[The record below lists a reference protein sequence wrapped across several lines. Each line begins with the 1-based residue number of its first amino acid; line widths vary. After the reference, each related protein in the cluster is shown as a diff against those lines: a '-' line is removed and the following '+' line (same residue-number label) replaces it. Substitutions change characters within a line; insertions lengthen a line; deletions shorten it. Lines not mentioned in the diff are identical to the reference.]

1 MRLELSGLHI
11 SKSQLV
17 KKYKQQTSR
26 ISVPDNHGKKAKIVV
41 SSIAG
46 TKDLTHALKEVIT
59 FSSPPFLY

>member
-1 MRLELSGLHI
+1 
-11 SKSQLV
+11 LV